1 MKKFLSVFL
10 AFLLVCSLAL
20 PSAAAELYDKDH
32 YSLADLIAIDRD
44 LIERSRENVVKNY
57 ETLGYTREE
66 AENIALGMM
75 LYTQL
80 TLFQECDRALVFNVA
95 DTLTRRQEMPKSIHQ
110 CVYEGIRFTDD
121 VMVKAIAKNSMPERT
136 VDIVKPGKAVKKT
149 LAEHGGKPAESSSG
163 LQVVPG
169 QMDKVESFFTDPDSY
184 LKTHSV
190 TSFEPRIALSIRSGD
205 NMIVVFSVIYNG
217 KEPRTVNGLSEIEI
231 TDSRDSSIC
240 YAGGSAADADSG
252 DFLVPIHFNPGEMA
266 VMVVEFWPGT
276 WYDLNWS
283 DMNTLTP
290 GTTTDW
296 NSHYHIQWKVTNH
309 V

>member
-20 PSAAAELYDKDH
+20 PSAAAKLYDKDH

-110 CVYEGIRFTDD
+110 CVYE
-121 VMVKAIAKNSMPERT
+121 A
-136 VDIVKPGKAVKKT
+136 
-149 LAEHGGKPAESSSG
+149 
-163 LQVVPG
+163 
-169 QMDKVESFFTDPDSY
+169 
-184 LKTHSV
+184 SV
-190 TSFEPRIALSIRSGD
+190 SPMTS
-205 NMIVVFSVIYNG
+205 
-217 KEPRTVNGLSEIEI
+217 
-231 TDSRDSSIC
+231 
-240 YAGGSAADADSG
+240 
-252 DFLVPIHFNPGEMA
+252 
-266 VMVVEFWPGT
+266 W
-276 WYDLNWS
+276 
-283 DMNTLTP
+283 
-290 GTTTDW
+290 
-296 NSHYHIQWKVTNH
+296 
-309 V
+309 